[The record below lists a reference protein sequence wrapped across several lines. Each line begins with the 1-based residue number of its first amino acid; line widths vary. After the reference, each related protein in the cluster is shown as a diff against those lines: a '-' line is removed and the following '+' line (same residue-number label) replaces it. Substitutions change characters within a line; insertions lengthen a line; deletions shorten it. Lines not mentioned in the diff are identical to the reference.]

1 MSGKK
6 HKNAQKTVQE
16 LESPVVD
23 FTVNPN
29 MFDKDPRHE
38 RPMGRAYLNSRRE
51 MPEDQLF
58 EFAEYRP
65 QDAER
70 TGYSN
75 YSYWRSVWAN
85 FLKKKSAVIMSVIFI
100 LLFAF
105 TFIGSAIG
113 KYQWDM
119 PPAQSNSYIEAYKS
133 IDPSPEGYAKAKLS
147 VLYEDLSTRAAAIE
161 QAKAIPEKI
170 RIYRL
175 LDKRFDPSPEGY
187 AKTVMTEEYNAG
199 VAEARHI
206 RNTWKR
212 IVKTILWFD
221 KKPDDNPR
229 MTLDVEKVYNSAVA
243 KAEQIPENTRVE
255 DLVSRSMWTRVV
267 GNFYWNREYWFGTN
281 GNGKDYWA
289 QVWHATRQS
298 ILLAV
303 LVSAAQILLGVII
316 GLVWGYVRK
325 LDRFFTELY
334 NLIDNIPTIIYM
346 TLIALMVGKT
356 FFTIGVALVLFGWLA
371 TARNVRNLVFMYRDR
386 EYNLA
391 SRCLGTSLVR
401 VLFRNIFPYLISVI
415 ILRLA
420 LAIPTTIAYE
430 TTLTYLGLMDITE
443 PSLGNLLREAR
454 DHFLDYPHMLVFPA
468 IIVSII
474 TVTFY
479 LVGNA
484 FSDASDPRNHV

>member
-6 HKNAQKTVQE
+6 NKNPQKTVQE
-16 LESPVVD
+16 LETPVVD
-23 FTVNPN
+23 LTVDPS
-29 MFDKDPRHE
+29 MFDKDPNHE
-38 RPMGRAYLNSRRE
+38 RPKGRAWLNSRRE

-58 EFAEYRP
+58 EFAEYRA

-85 FLKKKSAVIMSVIFI
+85 FLKKKSAVVMSIIFI

-113 KYQWDM
+113 KYQWTM
-119 PPAQSNSYIEAYKS
+119 APVQSNSFIEAYKS
-133 IDPSPEGYAKAKLS
+133 VDPSPEGYAKVKLKT
-147 VLYEDLSTRAAAIE
+147 LYDDPDTRAAAIE
-161 QAKAIPEKI
+161 QAKAVPEKV

-175 LDKRFDPSPEGY
+175 LDKRFDTTPEGY
-187 AKTVMTEEYNAG
+187 ARVVLAEEY
-199 VAEARHI
+199 EADR
-206 RNTWKR
+206 KA
-212 IVKTILWFD
+212 
-221 KKPDDNPR
+221 
-229 MTLDVEKVYNSAVA
+229 AVA
-243 KAEQIPENTRVE
+243 KAEQVPENTRVE
-255 DLVSRSMWTRVV
+255 ELVSRSMWTKVV
-267 GNFYWNREYWFGTN
+267 GNFYWNNEYWFGTN

-316 GLVWGYVRK
+316 GLIWGYVRK

-346 TLIALMVGKT
+346 TLIVLMVGKT
-356 FFTIGVALVLFGWLA
+356 LWTIGVALVLFGWLA

-420 LAIPTTIAYE
+420 LAIPATIAYE

-443 PSLGNLLREAR
+443 PSLGNLLRDAR
-454 DHFLDYPHMLVFPA
+454 DVFMNYPYMLIFPA

-474 TVTFY
+474 TITFY